1 MGRVYTDDKLL
12 ITKDNE
18 NNVGVEL
25 RTSSVNLK
33 AERSWIHLGTIPI
46 VGWDHNVQ
54 SLTAELYL
62 PPGWTLLSS
71 SGVDRLD
78 GTWISTWELWD
89 FFFILL
95 IAMGTGKILGWK
107 WSVLVVPTLGLT
119 HGYYDAPSWVWVHL
133 VFSLALLK
141 VIKDGTFRKVIVA
154 YRAIC
159 LLLVLIRYL
168 KDQLRY
174 GFNPQLSKNVSYVNP
189 NDFGFYEEELLCT
202 MQKTFLRAS
211 LIPSIEQMRSK
222 GQRQLQHAATN
233 GPQCS
238 RTNRYG
244 TSQLELEHKVFGWN
258 GPVSKEHE
266 LNCL

>member
-1 MGRVYTDDKLL
+1 MDGQKFRVSDDLSGELNRGTRINFQDTEQTELGRVYTDDDKLL

-33 AERSWIHLGTIPI
+33 AESIMEYNSGTIPI

-95 IAMGTGKILGWK
+95 ILWAQERFW
-107 WSVLVVPTLGLT
+107 
-119 HGYYDAPSWVWVHL
+119 
-133 VFSLALLK
+133 
-141 VIKDGTFRKVIVA
+141 DGNGQHW
-154 YRAIC
+154 
-159 LLLVLIRYL
+159 L
-168 KDQLRY
+168 
-174 GFNPQLSKNVSYVNP
+174 
-189 NDFGFYEEELLCT
+189 
-202 MQKTFLRAS
+202 FL
-211 LIPSIEQMRSK
+211 
-222 GQRQLQHAATN
+222 HF
-233 GPQCS
+233 
-238 RTNRYG
+238 
-244 TSQLELEHKVFGWN
+244 V
-258 GPVSKEHE
+258 
-266 LNCL
+266 